1 MVGLTAKLRL
11 LSVLL
16 SEDFGLQAVLL
27 AELSL
32 LAVLLR
38 TQGEALTA
46 KQRLLSVQ
54 IPRVEQN

>member
-11 LSVLL
+11 LSALL
-16 SEDFGLQAVLL
+16 SEDFGLQVVLL
-27 AELSL
+27 AKLSL

-46 KQRLLSVQ
+46 KLRLLSVL